1 MPPQLEEEE
10 PMALWLTLT
19 DAFGFLGFAG
29 ATIALASAL
38 VVVIAF
44 ILDFGDTVRIA
55 IGIWPVGAV
64 LALCNAVT
72 GSWVLLTVALIS
84 LPVALALTAPRTA
97 LHSSSRRRTAAG
109 NAQPRP
115 RNQGD

>member
-1 MPPQLEEEE
+1 
-10 PMALWLTLT
+10 MALWLTLT

-84 LPVALALTAPRTA
+84 LPVALALTVLRAAVRDPSHQRTA
-97 LHSSSRRRTAAG
+97 TRIAH
-109 NAQPRP
+109 PRP
-115 RNQGD
+115 QNYCRHGGRT